1 MLTLSSQS
9 HLRAPDYLLLDSK
22 EDAPSVLMGGKEL
35 DGNSKNTHRIL
46 MWAPRPQDLRKNI
59 PVSKASVLNS
69 FTSIQLK
76 RNRKWVDFN
85 FVGWSPLGSL
95 WGRRW
100 WREGEAGAAGVWTVI
115 YVKKAH
121 HNEKLFLDKC
131 WWSKMRRPSVFRW
144 QLKAFPF
151 YSWAVY
157 ISAECL

>member
-1 MLTLSSQS
+1 MQWWVGRDWLTSGAETGDVSPYPGSASDLSWTQ
-9 HLRAPDYLLLDSK
+9 LL
-22 EDAPSVLMGGKEL
+22 
-35 DGNSKNTHRIL
+35 HRT
-46 MWAPRPQDLRKNI
+46 
-59 PVSKASVLNS
+59 SKASVLCEVPLVS
-69 FTSIQLK
+69 GTTSIQLK
-76 RNRKWVDFN
+76 RNRRWVDFN
-85 FVGWSPLGSL
+85 FVGWSLLGSL

-100 WREGEAGAAGVWTVI
+100 WREGEAGAAGVWTII

-157 ISAECL
+157 ISVECL